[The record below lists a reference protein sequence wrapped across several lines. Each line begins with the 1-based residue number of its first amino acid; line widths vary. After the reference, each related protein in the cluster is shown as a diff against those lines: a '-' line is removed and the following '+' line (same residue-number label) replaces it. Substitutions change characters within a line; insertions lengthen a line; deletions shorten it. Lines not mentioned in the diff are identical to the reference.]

1 MVFLNTYR
9 FQAPILLICLN
20 MKLKEDILLLIKSII
35 YRMFG
40 TICTMLITFIFT
52 GNIVIST
59 SVGVVELL
67 SKIILY
73 YIYEK
78 IWDFFTKDNKQ

>member
-1 MVFLNTYR
+1 M
-9 FQAPILLICLN
+9 Q
-20 MKLKEDILLLIKSII
+20 LKEDILLLIKSII

-78 IWDFFTKDNKQ
+78 IWDFFTKGKQK